1 MKPSFD
7 DLDQRAA
14 AAGEA
19 LALLEC
25 AGIAEGYAAGD
36 RALKAAAVE
45 LLLCRAVSPGKFLV
59 LFAGAPAAVV
69 PALRAAID
77 GLLAPPL
84 DTLLLPQVES
94 AIVAALCGRPGADGT
109 LASGSAGSAAGSAAT
124 SAAGIVEGR
133 TVATLLAA
141 CDVALKSAAV
151 TLHQLRAAVGIG
163 GKAYFVVRGAIGQVE
178 SALAAAAAFAAGHG
192 HPVETALLSQP
203 DGSLE
208 RWLAG
213 GGG

>member
-1 MKPSFD
+1 VKPSFD
-7 DLDQRAA
+7 DLGLSAQ

-69 PALRAAID
+69 PALRAASE

-84 DTLLLPQVES
+84 DQLLLPQVET
-94 AIVAALCGRPGADGT
+94 AIVAALAGRVDAGA
-109 LASGSAGSAAGSAAT
+109 AAPAGAAAGV
-124 SAAGIVEGR
+124 VECR

-151 TLHQLRAAVGIG
+151 TLQQLRAAVGLG
-163 GKAYFVVRGAIGQVE
+163 GKAFFVVRGAIDQVE
-178 SALAAAAAFAAGHG
+178 SALAAAIAFAAGQG
-192 HPVETALLSQP
+192 RTVETVRLSQP
-203 DGSLE
+203 DGGLE

-213 GGG
+213 GGA